1 MGFKE
6 IWRYDHSLADG
17 KCLLT
22 VIYPGAFDPIT
33 CGHLDIIRRASGIFD
48 MLVVAI
54 VKRGA
59 KDLLFNADER
69 VDLARSSLLES
80 GITHGV
86 DVVAFDSLLVDY
98 MRDKGMKI
106 FIRGLRANSDFEYEF
121 QMQLANRKLAPGISG
136 IYLMPSESNIYLS
149 STLVK
154 EIAGYGGD
162 ISAFVTPSVEEAVR
176 LRCSTQ
182 ANG

>member
-1 MGFKE
+1 
-6 IWRYDHSLADG
+6 
-17 KCLLT
+17 LT
-22 VIYPGAFDPIT
+22 VIYPGTFDPIT
-33 CGHLDIIRRASGIFD
+33 FGHMDVIRRASCIFD
-48 MLVVAI
+48 MLVVAV

-59 KDLLFNADER
+59 KDLLFTADER
-69 VDLARSSLLES
+69 VDLARKSLLES

-86 DVVAFDSLLVDY
+86 DVVSFDSLLVDY
-98 MRDKGMKI
+98 MKEKGVKI
-106 FIRGLRANSDFEYEF
+106 FLRGLRANSDFEYEF
-121 QMQLANRKLAPGISG
+121 QMQLANRKLAPGITG

-162 ISAFVTPSVEEAVR
+162 ISTFVTPSVEEAVK
-176 LRCSTQ
+176 LRCSTR